1 MSTII
6 TQVKRLK
13 QHQQRIYVPETLHL
27 NLRGTRIDIDRN
39 TLRSMPETVLRT
51 LFPQGLVEDT
61 KEYKSDFDPVM
72 LAHMLEFL
80 QTEKTRFQARHSQ
93 FNEDAYLAHA
103 VVSGIPLNPL
113 LTKQGIVVLLEE
125 LVCFAICE
133 NSSSIKQTSLQ
144 TLLDQDS
151 IFDASSYNLQ
161 DTHWVDLLSLA
172 GFGLDGK
179 WQVRS
184 QQPNMSCIHSLALA
198 SIDYDDRLRIGQR
211 LMVYHSNPTTR
222 CWWNRSIVP
231 VENDNQG
238 EACKLW
244 CRRTWTIEFV
254 LV

>member
-13 QHQQRIYVPETLHL
+13 QHQHRVHIPETLHL

-39 TLRSMPETVLRT
+39 TLRSMPETVRRA
-51 LFPQGLVEDT
+51 LFPRGLVKDT
-61 KEYKSDFDPVM
+61 KEHKSEFDPVM
-72 LAHMLEFL
+72 LAHMLKFL
-80 QTEKTRFQARHSQ
+80 RTEKTRFQTRHSQ

-125 LVCFAICE
+125 LVCFVICE
-133 NSSSIKQTSLQ
+133 NSSSIKQRSLKL
-144 TLLDQDS
+144 LLDQDS
-151 IFDASSYNLQ
+151 IFDTSNGNHSQQ
-161 DTHWVDLLSLA
+161 DSHWLDLLRLA
-172 GFGLDGK
+172 GFGLEDK

-211 LMVYHSNPTTR
+211 TMVYHSSPTTR
-222 CWWNRSIVP
+222 CWWNKAIVP
-231 VENDNQG
+231 VGNGNET
-238 EACKLW
+238 CKLW
-244 CRRTWTIEFV
+244 CRRTWTIEVV